1 MPAAILAVAEV
12 ADGTLTKLS
21 TEVATLAR
29 GLADAA
35 GGTAIG
41 LVVDA
46 APDAAA
52 AQLAAFV
59 PRVIA
64 VDQPGARPAR
74 SPRRTS
80 PPRSSASS
88 ARA

>member
-1 MPAAILAVAEV
+1 MPATILAVAEV
-12 ADGTLTKLS
+12 ADGALTKLS

-29 GLADAA
+29 TLADAA

-52 AQLAAFV
+52 ARARRLRAA
-59 PRVIA
+59 R
-64 VDQPGARPAR
+64 DRGHQPGD
-74 SPRRTS
+74 
-80 PPRSSASS
+80 
-88 ARA
+88 